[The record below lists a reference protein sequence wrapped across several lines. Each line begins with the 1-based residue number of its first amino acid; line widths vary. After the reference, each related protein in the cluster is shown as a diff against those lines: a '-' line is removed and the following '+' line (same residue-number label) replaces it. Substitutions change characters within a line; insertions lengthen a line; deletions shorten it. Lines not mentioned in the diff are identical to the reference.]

1 MSKKICLFV
10 LPLMALSLGVT
21 AHADEYPACKERCVT
36 DNAECL
42 KLIQPA
48 EPDAKEKLEKSC
60 QIEADA
66 CNADCEEIRSI
77 AGIIRKIME

>member
-1 MSKKICLFV
+1 MSKKMYLLV

-42 KLIQPA
+42 KLIQPVEA
-48 EPDAKEKLEKSC
+48 DAKEKLEKSC